1 MDKSSKFPE
10 KPWEGPMRETL
21 WSEYQSS
28 LKNQLMKKS
37 NKNCKLHKSW
47 LFNRNSIL
55 RVKLAFSSQ
64 LPTINFPNLFFN
76 SSLKFFVFYLSNC
89 IHLHLLF
96 CFYIFL
102 SWFFFFLFMMLFL
115 WPPTLLL
122 FLPYIE
128 LNKFYL
134 VPSFPVVLGNWILF
148 F

>member
-55 RVKLAFSSQ
+55 RVKLAFSSH
-64 LPTINFPNLFFN
+64 LPTITFPNHFFN

-89 IHLHLLF
+89 IHLHLLLCDF
-96 CFYIFL
+96 FSYFSMWFY
-102 SWFFFFLFMMLFL
+102 FFFLTFL
-115 WPPTLLL
+115 WIDW
-122 FLPYIE
+122 FLQFWFFTY
-128 LNKFYL
+128 
-134 VPSFPVVLGNWILF
+134 STFPVLKLN
-148 F
+148 